1 MVFYLVLLHNKKAKS
16 EILICN
22 YMILLSKLNLTSLM
36 AVIMVLPV
44 FGQQNDWENP
54 EMIGQNKLP
63 AHNTSISFTSVEE
76 AKNVDIKSSSR
87 FQSLNGQWKF
97 AWAPVPE
104 QAPSDFY
111 KEDYNVNSW
120 DQIPVPSNWE
130 LQGYGTAIYT
140 NVVYP
145 YPVNPPYVPDN
156 DNPVGCY
163 RTEFSISRAWNDM
176 QITLH
181 FGGVSSAMYVW
192 VNGQKVGYSQ
202 GSRLPAEF
210 DITPYL
216 KGGRNS
222 LSVKVYRWSDG
233 NYLEDQDHWRLSG
246 IHRDVYLAASPKF
259 QIYDFF
265 VKTKFDHHYTNA
277 ELQVQTKVKAF
288 GMEPPKGWTVEGQLY
303 DGQGNQVLDEAMKVE
318 TDRLVRRR
326 WPQRDKVP
334 FADLSAKVEKPKKWS
349 SEFPNL
355 YTLVLI
361 LKDAQGKIIEARS
374 NKIGFREVEIKD
386 GELLVNGKSILLYGV
401 NRHDHSQTGG
411 KTVSDQEMLNDIL
424 LLKRFNF
431 NAVRTSHYPNNPK
444 WLELC
449 DEYGI
454 YLIDEANIET
464 HGVGGWLSN
473 EPQWHSAFVDRG
485 IRMVER
491 DKNHPSVIFWSLG
504 NESGYG
510 PNHAAMGAWI
520 KDYDDT
526 RYIHYEGAQSVYGGL
541 DPPGVDMISRM
552 YDPIEDMVRWANHPT
567 DHRPVIWCEYAHAM
581 GNSLGNFYK
590 FWDAIRENKR
600 MIGAFIW
607 DWTDQGILQT
617 DENGNNYWAYG
628 GDFGDEPNDANFC
641 INGVISADQKPKPV
655 TWEVKKIHQPI
666 VIQAGRNLLGGDL
679 VVTNWHH
686 FKDLAVYD
694 IFWELEEDGIVIQ
707 DGALES
713 ISTQPGDQERIKVPF
728 EQPELK
734 PGSKYYLKII
744 FKTNSNNLWAN
755 KGHIVAWEQFEM
767 PFKTSSAPLA
777 DIADF
782 GNLSTTENDATIT
795 VSGDGFEVSISRENG
810 LLSSYKLKGQEIIS
824 APLAPNFWRSPTD
837 NDNGGRLARFTEIW
851 KEAGKETTLEFV
863 KSIKAN
869 DKVVK
874 ISAGINLDKVS
885 SSLATTYTIYGN
897 GEVLVN
903 YEFIAGGGLPLIPR
917 VGMQMEIDD
926 AYDNMEWFGRGPHE
940 NYWDRHKGSAMGIYK
955 KSVEKDFFQ
964 YVRPQESNNYWG
976 VIWAQLTDDSGNGIR
991 ITSGDH
997 PLSFSA
1003 WPYLMQDLETAKHI
1017 NELPERDIITVNIDH
1032 LQQGVGG
1039 DDSWSWR
1046 AWPHEEFRI
1055 PAKNYSYSFSIKPFS
1070 AAGNYQLPKF

>member
-1 MVFYLVLLHNKKAKS
+1 MK
-16 EILICN
+16 
-22 YMILLSKLNLTSLM
+22 LLSKLRLTLLLSIIVNFSLHS
-36 AVIMVLPV
+36 
-44 FGQQNDWENP
+44 QQNDWENP

-63 AHNTSISFTSVEE
+63 AHITSISFSTVEE
-76 AKNVDIKSSSR
+76 AMKVDIETSSR
-87 FQSLNGQWKF
+87 YQSLNGAWKF

-104 QAPSDFY
+104 EAPADFY
-111 KEDYNVNSW
+111 REDYNVSSW
-120 DQIPVPSNWE
+120 DDIPVPSNWE
-130 LQGYGTAIYT
+130 LEGYGTAIYT
-140 NVVYP
+140 NVIYP
-145 YPVNPPYVPDN
+145 YPVDPPFVPDD

-163 RTEFSISRAWNDM
+163 RTEFSVPRAWSDM

-216 KGGRNS
+216 KRGKNS

-265 VKTKFDHHYTNA
+265 AKTWFDDQYTNA
-277 ELQVQTKVKAF
+277 ELQIQAKVKAY
-288 GMEPPKGWTVEGQLY
+288 GDDAPTGWSIEGQLY
-303 DGQGNQVLDEAMKVE
+303 DDQGNAVLDEVMMVE

-334 FADLSAKVEKPKKWS
+334 FADLSAKVEKPEKWS
-349 SEFPNL
+349 SEFPYL
-355 YTLVLI
+355 YTLVLS
-361 LKDAQGKIIEARS
+361 LKDADGKVMESRS
-374 NKIGFREVEIKD
+374 NKIGFREVKIKD

-411 KTVSDQEMLNDIL
+411 KTVSDEEMLRDIL

-473 EPQWHSAFVDRG
+473 EPQWHSAFVERG

-510 PNHAAMGAWI
+510 PNHAAMAAWI
-520 KDYDDT
+520 KDYDET

-541 DPPGVDMISRM
+541 DPQGVDMISRM
-552 YDPIEDMVRWANHPT
+552 YSTIEEMVAWANHPT

-590 FWDAIRENKR
+590 FWDAIRDNKR

-607 DWTDQGILQT
+607 DWTDQGILRTT
-617 DENGNNYWAYG
+617 DEGTKYWLYG
-628 GDFGDEPNDANFC
+628 GDFGDEPNSGNFC
-641 INGVISADQKPKPV
+641 INGVISADQLPKPV
-655 TWEVKKIHQPI
+655 TWEVKKIHQP
-666 VIQAGRNLLGGDL
+666 VVMQAGRNLLNGEIS
-679 VVTNWHH
+679 VTNWHH
-686 FKDLAVYD
+686 FKDLSGYD
-694 IFWELEEDGIVIQ
+694 ISWVLEEDGVVIQ
-707 DGALES
+707 SGDIPS
-713 ISTQPGDQERIKVPF
+713 IDTPPSERARITVPF
-728 EQPELK
+728 EKPELK
-734 PGSKYYLKII
+734 PGAMYFLKVI
-744 FKTNSNNLWAN
+744 FKTGEENTWAD
-755 KGHIVAWEQFEM
+755 KGHIVAWEQFKI
-767 PFKTSSAPLA
+767 PFENTTSPLA
-777 DIADF
+777 YIAGF
-782 GNLSTTENDATIT
+782 SNATLSENDQAAVI
-795 VSGDGFEVSISRENG
+795 SGDGFEVSVSKATG
-810 LLSSYKLKGQEIIS
+810 LLNSYKLNGTEILS
-824 APLAPNFWRSPTD
+824 APLAPNFWRPPTD
-837 NDNGGRLARFTEIW
+837 NDIGGRLALFAQIW
-851 KEAGKETTLEFV
+851 KDAGRESSLLSVNAFE
-863 KSIKAN
+863 IN
-869 DKVVK
+869 DKVAKVVSE
-874 ISAGINLDKVS
+874 IALDKVK
-885 SSLATTYTIYGN
+885 SSLTLSYTIYGN
-897 GEVLVN
+897 GEVLVS
-903 YEFIAGGGLPLIPR
+903 YDFEAGEGLPVIPR
-917 VGMQMEIDD
+917 IGMQMEIGEEF
-926 AYDNMEWFGRGPHE
+926 DNMKWLGRGPHE
-940 NYWDRHKGSAMGIYK
+940 NYWDRHKGSAMGLYE
-955 KSVEKDFFQ
+955 KSVKNDFYQ
-964 YVRPQESNNYWG
+964 YVRPQESNNYWNVYWTRLTNEAG
-976 VIWAQLTDDSGNGIR
+976 EGIIISAQD
-991 ITSGDH
+991 

-1003 WPYLMQDLETAKHI
+1003 WPYRMEDIETAKHI
-1017 NELPERDIITVNIDH
+1017 NELPERNIITVNIDH

-1055 PAKNYSYSFSIKPFS
+1055 QPKNYSYSFSIKPVKS
-1070 AAGNYQLPKF
+1070 AGDYQLPKF